1 MKDRFRMRALL
12 AAIVDDPYR
21 KLIALALAFGLWF
34 FINSQIRD
42 TVERTVS
49 LTWAGSTTAGDV
61 QLNQLL
67 VVLPTDRVIGRRFMD
82 GDREIHSARVIL
94 RGPRYRLESLD
105 ARGGEPLDL
114 QITGFT
120 ALEWANRRDV
130 EFTAADIRPDI
141 RLQGLDLQLEPKR
154 IRLEV
159 ERVDVWELALTTDD
173 VEIDFPDEETQ
184 RRVRLDTAEFQPDTA
199 RILGPANAINSIRG
213 PGRKPLL
220 ARLLRRAGS
229 SERQV
234 SATLELAVGRDLGL
248 KLAEPT
254 KVTFQL
260 LPVLETFTFE
270 LPLMVDD
277 LSLPP
282 AQRGLY
288 RADEP
293 TRMVR
298 IRVGGQ
304 LRLHLLAMGPSD
316 RQAWA
321 AANLRLLVVIE
332 RPAAGEVLPAE
343 LTRAANLLVL
353 ETAQMTVD
361 HTERLLDETV
371 AVTLRQ
377 KP

>member
-12 AAIVDDPYR
+12 AAIVADPYR

-34 FINSQIRD
+34 FINSQIRG
-42 TVERTVS
+42 TVDRTVS
-49 LTWAGSTTAGDV
+49 LTWAGSTSAGDV

-82 GDREIHSARVIL
+82 GDREIQSATVIL
-94 RGPRYRLESLD
+94 RGPRYRIESLD
-105 ARGGEPLDL
+105 ARGGEPLEL

-120 ALEWANRRDV
+120 GLDWTNRRDV

-141 RLQGLDLQLEPKR
+141 RLQGLDIQLEPKR

-159 ERVDVWELALTTDD
+159 ERVDVWELPLTTDD

-184 RRVRLDTAEFQPDTA
+184 RRVRLDTAEFQPDSA

-220 ARLLRRAGS
+220 ARLRRVGS

-234 SATLELAVGRDLGL
+234 SATLELAVGRELGL

-282 AQRGLY
+282 AQRGIY

-293 TRMVR
+293 TRLVR

-304 LRLHLLAMGPSD
+304 LRLHMMAMGPDD

-321 AANLRLLVVIE
+321 AANLRLLVVVP
-332 RPAAGEVLPAE
+332 RPAAGETMPVE
-343 LTRAANLLVL
+343 LTREARLLVL

-361 HTERLLDETV
+361 PIERLLDEAV